1 MFIMSGQPLIHPN
14 DASKYRSAYLATLGL
29 QAQINAKNLN
39 SNVVYKQTGTP
50 AQPTDSRTTTEKLAD
65 IEKLKVELQ
74 GQLLEIT
81 DGTQTQKIISQ
92 LDDSEV
98 QYLAQN
104 MPAII
109 KDFRSKFA
117 KGITAGVFLPML
129 RSMINQA
136 VVFSGVSYGIKNMAG
151 NSLVGTIGQII
162 NTALTPIQY
171 DLLED
176 YFQGDSDVI
185 GAIEEI
191 RKAFQQL
198 PQMNEKLRA
207 LPLDGVREVIQQLE
221 YSFSD
226 VPQRN
231 IIDQYLRQFR
241 VGGQPA
247 QQARQELGQ
256 IFIDAAMKSVQNK
269 KEVQRALEYNVQ
281 KYLMG
286 DDEEVIDFG
295 NNEDEQETAAPPSR
309 RYGGGGRGRRADI
322 GVPDF
327 ESGGVIGES
336 NSSSTMFVPQ
346 AMAVAQEEEGEL
358 PSYEELEAM
367 SKDELYKIVS
377 EGLTEEQRALLKGA
391 VGMGKRNNVV
401 MAYKSVSKPTL
412 LNLLALIVNPA
423 VAEVE
428 GGEDEDIASA
438 LQQQEDAEKKIG
450 GNGMRRI
457 RGRGLVK
464 RKPPKTDGKVRIERE
479 PHWTQIGD
487 KLINTQRLQNN
498 ILSMRCSSGRNVEG
512 FPVHHISHRLGGVLR
527 KIVGG
532 RLPDYDDIQILTEDE
547 RDELA
552 KIGSISK
559 INSKLN
565 IPKKTKEQQEMLE
578 FDILKGQVL
587 AGNDNKGLLKRFK
600 MMLIKFGDEGK
611 LPKREVRDVLMT
623 LASQGL

>member
-1 MFIMSGQPLIHPN
+1 MSGQPLIHPN

>member
-1 MFIMSGQPLIHPN
+1 MSGQPLIHPN

-74 GQLLEIT
+74 GQLLQIT

-136 VVFSGVSYGIKNMAG
+136 VVFSGVSYGIKNVAG
-151 NSLVGTIGQII
+151 NSLVGTIGQFI

-176 YFQGDSDVI
+176 YFQGESDVI
-185 GAIEEI
+185 KAIEEI
-191 RKAFQQL
+191 RNAFQKL

-226 VPQRN
+226 VPTRT

-256 IFIDAAMKSVQNK
+256 ILIDAAMKSVLNK
-269 KEVQRALEYNVQ
+269 KEVQRALEDNVQ
-281 KYLMG
+281 LAQRLADMVVETSNLELVVKPQLSIVPFRRIPERG
-286 DDEEVIDFG
+286 SID
-295 NNEDEQETAAPPSR
+295 QH
-309 RYGGGGRGRRADI
+309 
-322 GVPDF
+322 
-327 ESGGVIGES
+327 
-336 NSSSTMFVPQ
+336 NSSIAKQMQLDGDAYVTSAIVDGKTVLRPCFTNFRTSLEDVRELLDIVERTG
-346 AMAVAQEEEGEL
+346 ARLERQE
-358 PSYEELEAM
+358 
-367 SKDELYKIVS
+367 S
-377 EGLTEEQRALLKGA
+377 EG
-391 VGMGKRNNVV
+391 
-401 MAYKSVSKPTL
+401 
-412 LNLLALIVNPA
+412 
-423 VAEVE
+423 
-428 GGEDEDIASA
+428 
-438 LQQQEDAEKKIG
+438 
-450 GNGMRRI
+450 
-457 RGRGLVK
+457 
-464 RKPPKTDGKVRIERE
+464 
-479 PHWTQIGD
+479 
-487 KLINTQRLQNN
+487 
-498 ILSMRCSSGRNVEG
+498 
-512 FPVHHISHRLGGVLR
+512 
-527 KIVGG
+527 
-532 RLPDYDDIQILTEDE
+532 
-547 RDELA
+547 
-552 KIGSISK
+552 
-559 INSKLN
+559 
-565 IPKKTKEQQEMLE
+565 
-578 FDILKGQVL
+578 
-587 AGNDNKGLLKRFK
+587 
-600 MMLIKFGDEGK
+600 
-611 LPKREVRDVLMT
+611 
-623 LASQGL
+623 